1 VAGVTG
7 FSGELA
13 QDAKTTGL
21 HCAAE
26 TNELLRSSPQIVGN
40 ALFAVA
46 EI

>member
-7 FSGELA
+7 FSGKLA
-13 QDAKTTGL
+13 QDAKTSGL

-26 TNELLRSSPQIVGN
+26 TYELLRSSLEFVGN